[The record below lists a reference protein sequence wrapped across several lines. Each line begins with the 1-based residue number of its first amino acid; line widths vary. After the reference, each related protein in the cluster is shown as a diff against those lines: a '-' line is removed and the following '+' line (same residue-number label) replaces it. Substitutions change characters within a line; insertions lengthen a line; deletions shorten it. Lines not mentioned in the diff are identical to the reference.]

1 MKNSKGYTLIEVMI
15 CVVIIAVLCLLPL
28 YVIWTDGNLDYAVSL
43 IKGKSVNVPM
53 WISVIFA
60 IVSNG
65 VGLVFNIIVAIIK
78 IAK

>member
-1 MKNSKGYTLIEVMI
+1 MKKGFTLVELLI
-15 CVVIIAVLCLLPL
+15 CLAIIAVLCLIPA
-28 YVIWTDGNLDYAVSL
+28 YVVWTDGNLDYIVSL

-53 WISVIFA
+53 WLSAIFA

-65 VGLVFNIIVAIIK
+65 VGLLFNIIVSIIK